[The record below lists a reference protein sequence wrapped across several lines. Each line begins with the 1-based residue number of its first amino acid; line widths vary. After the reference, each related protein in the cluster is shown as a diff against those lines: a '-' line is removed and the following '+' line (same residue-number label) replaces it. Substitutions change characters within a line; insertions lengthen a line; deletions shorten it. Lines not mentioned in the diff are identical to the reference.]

1 MPQKII
7 NLTLQ
12 VVIQEIENVFDDYF
26 HHPARQAFAI
36 PELRQKLIAYVL
48 NRIRSRYIV
57 IEDEQDVAISHKFP
71 CSQEQRLH
79 IEAVIK
85 SGIQHILQENSDWV
99 SHHTPETVES
109 GYFPCQWFN

>member
-26 HHPARQAFAI
+26 YHRYRQAFAI
-36 PELRQKLIAYVL
+36 PKLRQKLIAYVL

-79 IEAVIK
+79 IEAVLK

-99 SHHTPETVES
+99 SRHIPEIVES
-109 GYFPCQWFN
+109 GYSPRQWFN

>member
-1 MPQKII
+1 MAQKII

-26 HHPARQAFAI
+26 YHHYRQAFAI

-48 NRIRSRYIV
+48 NRIRSRYAV
-57 IEDEQDVAISHKFP
+57 IEDDQDVAINHKAV

-79 IEAVIK
+79 IEAVIQC
-85 SGIQHILQENSDWV
+85 GIQHVLQENADWV
-99 SHHTPETVES
+99 SHHIPKIAES
-109 GYFPCQWFN
+109 GYSPSHWFN